1 MKLFL
6 NKTSPYARM
15 VRILILE
22 RGLEERVELCWCD
35 PWSDDQQLLSVNPAG
50 KVPVLVSDTGVS
62 ISESLLIAI
71 YLCGLGPVTSLLPDN
86 NKEAVLHL
94 AGLGQGVMEA
104 AFAVVISRKYLNE
117 EANESVLAQ
126 RRKRAIERTLE
137 RLEQGI
143 DRYSTPEITM
153 GDIAVAV
160 ALDYLLFRLSDL
172 DTRSKFPKLEAWR
185 TSITQRPSFKNTTF
199 D

>member
-22 RGLEERVELCWCD
+22 KGLEETVELCWCD
-35 PWSDDQQLLSVNPAG
+35 PWSDDEQLLSVNPAG
-50 KVPVLVSDTGVS
+50 RVPVLVSDTGVS
-62 ISESLLIAI
+62 ISESLLIAN
-71 YLCGLGPVTSLLPDN
+71 YLCGLGPEESLLPDSR
-86 NKEAVLHL
+86 KAEALHL

-104 AFAVVISRKYLNE
+104 AFSVVISRKYLNE

-126 RRKRAIERTLE
+126 RRRRAIERTLE
-137 RLEQGI
+137 RLEQSIG
-143 DRYSTPEITM
+143 RYSTPEITV

-160 ALDYLLFRLSDL
+160 SLDYLLFRLPEL
-172 DTRSKFPKLEAWR
+172 DTGKAYPKLEAWR
-185 TSITQRPSFKNTTF
+185 ASIAQRPSFKNTAF